1 MNNGLVIVIAGVAG
15 ASLLIAAVAY
25 FWLNRTPSVSRRDDD
40 EGGLPL
46 FGSDLQV
53 VVNSGAVA
61 PEPPPPPPPAR
72 PSFAP
77 PPRPVPVAPPA
88 GGPVSRPVIREFVT
102 APTPPRP
109 QDAVSPA
116 AASPAVVPQ
125 PAVDGA
131 AVAAEAVPG
140 TMVEGHLLRFSVPV
154 DGTLQF
160 LPGRLEVT
168 AGQDAGREIRF
179 VRLAGPDGN
188 IVTFG
193 RSEGPP
199 YRHIQL
205 REQTVSRSHARM
217 RFAEGSWH
225 LTNLSGTNP
234 VVLNGLVLG
243 DGEERSLQDGDRIE
257 MGEVTFGFRS

>member
-25 FWLNRTPSVSRRDDD
+25 FWLNRTPAVSRQDDD

-46 FGSDLQV
+46 FSSDLQV
-53 VVNSGAVA
+53 VVNSGTVA
-61 PEPPPPPPPAR
+61 PEPPPPAPPAR

-77 PPRPVPVAPPA
+77 PPRPGPAAPPA
-88 GGPVSRPVIREFVT
+88 GGPVARPVIREFVT
-102 APTPPRP
+102 APTPPRTP
-109 QDAVSPA
+109 AAVSPA
-116 AASPAVVPQ
+116 AA
-125 PAVDGA
+125 DGA
-131 AVAAEAVPG
+131 AVSAEAVPG

-168 AGQDAGREIRF
+168 AGQDTGREIRF

-199 YRHIQL
+199 YRHVQL

-217 RFAEGSWH
+217 RFAEGGWH

-257 MGEVTFGFRS
+257 MGEVTFAFRS